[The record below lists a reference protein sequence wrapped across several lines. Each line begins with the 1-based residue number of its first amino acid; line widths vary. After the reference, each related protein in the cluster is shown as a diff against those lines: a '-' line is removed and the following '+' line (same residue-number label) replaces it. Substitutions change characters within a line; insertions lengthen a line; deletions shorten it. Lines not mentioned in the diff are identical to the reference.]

1 MKKLDITNLF
11 ARTRRIL
18 FQPEVEWQ
26 AIRQE
31 NIEGTDLFRNYLIP
45 LSALASACTFLL
57 QLRITSPFYAV
68 CIGAI
73 IFVAS
78 VVGTYITYRV
88 SKEYLMNK
96 VTEANEMALRLAV
109 YSSAIFIPFHCLAC
123 GMSEGFISQLMA
135 VCSLLCLR
143 TLYVGLN
150 QSNALD
156 VQYRKSAIVIIGLL
170 VIVAP
175 IIVQQLL
182 MIVFRIPS
190 IYA

>member
-1 MKKLDITNLF
+1 MKKQDITNIF

-18 FQPEVEWQ
+18 FQPEAEWQ

-31 NIEGTDLFRNYLIP
+31 NIEGTDLFHNYLVP
-45 LSALASACTFLL
+45 LSGIAATCALLL
-57 QLRITSPFYAV
+57 QLRVTSPFYAI
-68 CIGAI
+68 CTGLIL
-73 IFVAS
+73 FVAS
-78 VVGTYITYRV
+78 VAGTYITYRV
-88 SKEYLMNK
+88 SREYLSNK
-96 VTEANEMALRLAV
+96 VVEANGLSLRLAV

-135 VCSLLCLR
+135 ICSLLCLR

-150 QSNALD
+150 QSTALD
-156 VQYRKSAIVIIGLL
+156 VQYRKSALVIIGLL

-175 IIVQQLL
+175 VIVQQLL